1 MSFAKKLKSE
11 LKNVAV
17 TTLFFAIWFVAMMLF
32 KSLVLADYQIHF
44 GGVSVALVG
53 ALIAAKVVIL
63 TEHVSLGA
71 WVRTQP
77 RVIDV
82 LLRTA
87 LHMIGVIIVL
97 LLERAFESRHEYDG
111 FVPALVN
118 VFKHRDI
125 YTVWAS
131 AIGVTGALLTF
142 NAIAVLRQ
150 VLDQQGLSWSKVF
163 FARPWSGSK

>member
-1 MSFAKKLKSE
+1 MSFSKKLKSE
-11 LKNVAV
+11 LKSVAV
-17 TTLFFAIWFVAMMLF
+17 ATLFFAIWFVAMMLF

-82 LLRTA
+82 LQ
-87 LHMIGVIIVL
+87 IGRASCR
-97 LLERAFESRHEYDG
+97 ER
-111 FVPALVN
+111 V
-118 VFKHRDI
+118 
-125 YTVWAS
+125 
-131 AIGVTGALLTF
+131 
-142 NAIAVLRQ
+142 
-150 VLDQQGLSWSKVF
+150 
-163 FARPWSGSK
+163 